1 MTKAEIAK
9 IVEQEKIIAIVR
21 GVEPQKC
28 IDVAKALYDGG
39 IRMMEITFNA
49 KDSAGDPDTAAC
61 IGAIHKEFGADMLVG
76 AGTVLNTRQVELTA
90 ENGGSFIISPN
101 VNEAVIRRTN
111 ELGMLSMPGALT
123 PTEIE
128 AAHAAG
134 AEFVKVFPV
143 VTMGP
148 AYIKAI
154 RAPLRHIKMLAVGG
168 INEKNLEDYL
178 KAGVLGAGVGGNL
191 ANKEWVHAGEFWRIT
206 EVARQLTDIAKKFR

>member
-101 VNEAVIRRTN
+101 VNEAVIRHTN

-154 RAPLRHIKMLAVGG
+154 RAPLSHIKMLAVGG

-178 KAGVLGAGVGGNL
+178 KAGVLCAGVGGNL